1 MSLPDQTKIHLDE
14 YCDSLDV
21 TCHHRIQNTNL
32 AIQQVENILSKLESC
47 EFLFPS
53 SRQLVLANPSWGD
66 QAFQTRVKVLCMWFN
81 LTIQLNKKIEILG
94 QILIGISS
102 RHKLSIPW
110 PDLSFK
116 PETSEEPAS
125 REQASCGD
133 IPDVISA
140 PAPASS
146 STPTPTQ
153 LHPSPVKVRFKM
165 CNEVITSSPSDS
177 NNSTDSGAGS
187 ATDFK
192 LQPLRQDSAIST
204 QSGHSI
210 SSHMSDS
217 YFGEISPYRRYVE
230 KLLKTRGIRKILQ
243 GLHKIIRG
251 TLHRAKT
258 ALEPP
263 QGLEDPGAAPAYQ
276 PYHPHLEERCSSL
289 PCPSEDD
296 LDLSGFGCWN
306 PEFASMNLPSFRAT
320 YLFLCRVPRDIMHEC
335 LIIRL
340 EQKPLE
346 PSELSIRQLMRECK
360 EALKLAVGER
370 QKYISRVKAGI
381 HDVELDKSFLEN
393 FDREM
398 QEYDEHLTETLDVY
412 LEYLRNFVT
421 MIQGDSSLLI
431 STYQKN
437 LLEQEWDFIKSTC
450 PHVPGGEARAGNT
463 FCQMARGML
472 SAIEDFLQSGID
484 ETMKNMYVLAD
495 SFTEDDEVE
504 LDTQTRKRLLEAFRG
519 FQTLFSEARE
529 RSVKAISFAKLLRK
543 DLEVSAEFSM
553 SRSTEDVLNRLHHTG
568 HVQVIAPHSRQHL
581 IFIPNSIKNKED
593 HILQLLDMHC
603 GQDTTNQ
610 DINHGYLVLMEHGI
624 SDVPLW
630 HGETKFV
637 KPTAETTISLS
648 QIEVSGVLLVAP
660 SAVLLE
666 VRRKEFS
673 KSMQDVLIPGQ
684 EQRATSQAIADSLDD
699 VKQGALSLRSKIC
712 QELSSVEEKC
722 DTSSLES
729 LEPMDRDT
737 LVRRMREILQQCY
750 KFGFEYHKELDRLI
764 TGDNS
769 RRDLAV
775 GTIQFSM
782 QWMRFVLAW
791 CERGR
796 GLRPDW
802 AVKGMEF
809 LYLAASPTYTRY
821 LTECEFLDFKNLTE
835 ECHNHVVGDVRDTPE
850 RKPSVSPRGD
860 RGSRPYSRSGSR
872 CASPHRSMSRED
884 QLHRKLNEI
893 DPDRIAMP
901 PPQSPISPVP
911 QSPMGTIRRRRSEG
925 RRSLQGDELDA
936 SDLSVR
942 VPAFG
947 NLPWRERVKK
957 SIECFESEREEQKHQ
972 QQAIG
977 RVLDQTMPEDRIHIK
992 ARLVKFSWQR
1002 GVKIGQGHFGKVYT
1016 AINNETGDIMAMK
1029 EIPLQPNDHKTLKSV
1044 ADELRI
1050 FESIHHPNLV
1060 NHFGVEIHREEMLIF
1075 MEYCPEGTLE
1085 ALCSSTEAG
1094 LEESLVRRYTGQ
1106 LLQAVACLHENGIV
1120 HRDIKGANIFL
1131 TDDMRNLKLGDF
1143 GCAVKIKAHTTMP
1156 GELQGFVGTQAF
1168 MAPEVFTR
1176 NMSEGHGRSA
1186 DIWSLGCVVIEM
1198 VTGLRPWAELE
1209 SNYQIMFKVGMG
1221 QTPGIPST
1229 LSDEGKN
1236 FLARCFVHDPLK
1248 RDTAEDLINHHF
1260 TKIYE
1265 DDDVASMPLFASVSD
1280 MSEMR
1285 KSLVRKDSGKY

>member
-1 MSLPDQTKIHLDE
+1 
-14 YCDSLDV
+14 
-21 TCHHRIQNTNL
+21 
-32 AIQQVENILSKLESC
+32 LSSVSAV
-47 EFLFPS
+47 S
-53 SRQLVLANPSWGD
+53 SNSGFMQIGD
-66 QAFQTRVKVLCMWFN
+66 L
-81 LTIQLNKKIEILG
+81 
-94 QILIGISS
+94 
-102 RHKLSIPW
+102 
-110 PDLSFK
+110 
-116 PETSEEPAS
+116 
-125 REQASCGD
+125 
-133 IPDVISA
+133 
-140 PAPASS
+140 
-146 STPTPTQ
+146 
-153 LHPSPVKVRFKM
+153 
-165 CNEVITSSPSDS
+165 
-177 NNSTDSGAGS
+177 
-187 ATDFK
+187 
-192 LQPLRQDSAIST
+192 
-204 QSGHSI
+204 
-210 SSHMSDS
+210 
-217 YFGEISPYRRYVE
+217 SPYRRYVE
-230 KLLKTRGIRKILQ
+230 KLLKTKGIRKTLQ

-251 TLHRAKT
+251 TLHRAKI
-258 ALEPP
+258 ALERP
-263 QGLEDPGAAPAYQ
+263 QGEEEGVNPTGSYSQ
-276 PYHPHLEERCSSL
+276 YHPHLEERFSSL
-289 PCPSEDD
+289 PSPSDD
-296 LDLSGFGCWN
+296 DVELSGYGCWN
-306 PEFASMNLPSFRAT
+306 PEFKAMNLPSFRAT

-360 EALKLAVGER
+360 EALKLAVNER
-370 QKYISRVKAGI
+370 QKYISRVKAAI
-381 HDVELDKSFLEN
+381 YDVEKDKSFLET

-421 MIQGDSSLLI
+421 MIQGDASLLI

-450 PHVPGGEARAGNT
+450 PHIPGGESRAGNT

-472 SAIEDFLQSGID
+472 SAIEDFLQTEID
-484 ETMKNMYVLAD
+484 EIMKNMYVLAD
-495 SFTEDDEVE
+495 SFTEDEEAEEQE
-504 LDTQTRKRLLEAFRG
+504 LDAATRKRLLEAFRG
-519 FQTLFSEARE
+519 FQTLFAEARD
-529 RSVKAISFAKLLRK
+529 RSVKAISFSKLLRK
-543 DLEVSAEFSM
+543 DLEVAAEFSVID
-553 SRSTEDVLNRLHHTG
+553 STEEVLGRLHQTG

-581 IFIPNSIKNKED
+581 IFIPSAIKNKED

-603 GQDTTNQ
+603 GQDTSNQ
-610 DINHGYLVLMEHGI
+610 DLNLGYLVLMEHGVAG
-624 SDVPLW
+624 DLPLW
-630 HGETKFV
+630 SGETKHV

-648 QIEVSGVLLVAP
+648 EIEVVGVLLVAP

-666 VRRKEFS
+666 TRRKEFS
-673 KSMQDVLIPGQ
+673 RCMKEVLKPGQ

-729 LEPMDRDT
+729 LEPGDRDT

-764 TGDNS
+764 TGEGS
-769 RRDLAV
+769 RRDLAS

-796 GLRPDW
+796 GQRPDW
-802 AVKGMEF
+802 AVKGIEF
-809 LYLAASPTYTRY
+809 LYFAANPTFTKY
-821 LTECEFLDFKNLTE
+821 LDDSEFLEFKNLTE
-835 ECHNHVVGDVRDTPE
+835 ECHNHVIGDKDTPE
-850 RKPSVSPRGD
+850 RKASVSPRAD
-860 RGSRPYSRSGSR
+860 RIDRPFSRSGSR
-872 CASPHRSMSRED
+872 ATSPHRSISREE
-884 QLHRKLNEI
+884 QLHKRLTEV
-893 DPDRIAMP
+893 DADRIAMP
-901 PPQSPISPVP
+901 PPQSPLSPMT
-911 QSPMGTIRRRRSEG
+911 QSPLGTIRRRKSDG
-925 RRSLQGDELDA
+925 RRSLDDLETA
-936 SDLSVR
+936 DLSVKIP
-942 VPAFG
+942 VFG
-947 NLPWRERVKK
+947 NLPWRERVKE
-957 SIECFESEREEQKHQ
+957 SIQSFEAERNETRIQNQ
-972 QQAIG
+972 NIG
-977 RVLDQTMPEDRIHIK
+977 RVMDKTQPEDRIHIK

-1050 FESIHHPNLV
+1050 FESIHHPHLI

-1085 ALCSSTEAG
+1085 ALVTSTETG
-1094 LEESLVRRYTGQ
+1094 LEESMVRRYTRQ

-1156 GELQGFVGTQAF
+1156 GELQGFVGTQAY

-1198 VTGLRPWAELE
+1198 SSGRRPWAELE

-1221 QTPGIPST
+1221 QTPTTPDN
-1229 LSDEGKN
+1229 LSEEGKI
-1236 FLARCFVHDPLK
+1236 FLSRCFVHDPVL
-1248 RDTAEDLINHHF
+1248 RATAEDLINHPF

-1265 DDDVASMPLFASVSD
+1265 DDESNQSIPVFASVSD
-1280 MSEMR
+1280 MSDMR
-1285 KSLVRKDSGKY
+1285 RSLVRKDSGKY